1 MYDIYKVPRFELSC
15 TCCEKNCYL
24 MVNAKLEVNQIPN
37 FHFCPKT
44 GKMIDKFRVR
54 FVLYSI
60 IKYGYAFEDSN
71 DKDRRLVSYS
81 YIPKPEDAKDI
92 LAVETDMRPDLLESF
107 LIHIKDNISAFEK
120 EEGDKKS

>member
-1 MYDIYKVPRFELSC
+1 MDDIFRVPRFELSC
-15 TCCEKNCYL
+15 TSCEKNCYL
-24 MVNAKLEVNQIPN
+24 MVNAKLEVNQVPN

-60 IKYGYAFEDSN
+60 IKYGYLFKDTN

-81 YIPKPEDAKDI
+81 YIPKLEDAKD
-92 LAVETDMRPDLLESF
+92 LSVETDMHPDLLESF
-107 LIHIKDNISAFEK
+107 LNNIQNHTGAFEK
-120 EEGDKKS
+120 EEKDEKS